1 MPSNNWNLI
10 IILKQSWRIER
21 REERREKERKER
33 GERREEERETERERL
48 GTRGKEKGE
57 GEAQRQRERNGP
69 DYTKLKSTHE
79 PTICAGWLRAITVWL
94 FWREGGRGGFRL
106 KGDFIRPDQLCLPS
120 SFILGYQFKE
130 EEEEKRSQLSDVT
143 CSPPRIYPW
152 AESENLSFQSV
163 LSIALKTN
171 LFIKN
176 QIRQG
181 WGRGKHNKS
190 MCFFWRRASILL

>member
-1 MPSNNWNLI
+1 MCGVIASNYSLAF
-10 IILKQSWRIER
+10 LEG
-21 REERREKERKER
+21 R
-33 GERREEERETERERL
+33 GEGRL
-48 GTRGKEKGE
+48 
-57 GEAQRQRERNGP
+57 P
-69 DYTKLKSTHE
+69 
-79 PTICAGWLRAITVWL
+79 
-94 FWREGGRGGFRL
+94 L

-181 WGRGKHNKS
+181 WGRGKTQQEHV
-190 MCFFWRRASILL
+190 FLLEESFNFTLIV